1 MEKTMNAHNHDRFIT
16 IKYFVHEMLGM
27 KAKNWYYDHV
37 NDPGVP
43 QRITVGGVPKLSLRE
58 CIAYQEMLKGAAPTA
73 TPFKRKLGR
82 PRKIR
87 PQPAPPSS

>member
-1 MEKTMNAHNHDRFIT
+1 MNAHDHDRFVT

-27 KAKNWYYDHV
+27 KARNWYYDHQH
-37 NDPGVP
+37 DYGVP
-43 QRITVGGVPKLSLRE
+43 KRIIVGGVKKLSLRD
-58 CIAYQEMLKGAAPTA
+58 CIAYQEMLRGAAYPQA
-73 TPFKRKLGR
+73 TPIKRKVGR